1 MRESLYARLAAATG
15 LVFVASIATVAIIG
29 QAKDLKLAGDLAL
42 RGGNEVFGWTT
53 LLTGVGAIALFWFAS
68 TFAARIRRLEGGS
81 GRLATTVAVS
91 GAFIAGTLAL
101 GISVAYAAR
110 SANSVGLGALT
121 TAIYAGPGLFFPAAV
136 FVGAGSIVG
145 LRHREELPIYGR
157 VLAML
162 SAPLA
167 LAYIG
172 GAGLMLF
179 KNYAWINDTGYIT
192 FLAFTLALSVIG
204 IVRWGEMDMRP
215 AEPEVEEPP
224 AEVVP
229 HPRARRPVPAA
240 TTRTASAR
248 RRAV

>member
-1 MRESLYARLAAATG
+1 MSSGVYVPGTDVCPSGQPLQLDRCRPRSSEGRRFGMRETLNARLAAATG

-110 SANSVGLGALT
+110 SANSVGLGPLT
-121 TAIYAGPGLFFPAAV
+121 TAIYAGPG
-136 FVGAGSIVG
+136 
-145 LRHREELPIYGR
+145 
-157 VLAML
+157 
-162 SAPLA
+162 
-167 LAYIG
+167 
-172 GAGLMLF
+172 
-179 KNYAWINDTGYIT
+179 
-192 FLAFTLALSVIG
+192 
-204 IVRWGEMDMRP
+204 
-215 AEPEVEEPP
+215 
-224 AEVVP
+224 
-229 HPRARRPVPAA
+229 
-240 TTRTASAR
+240 
-248 RRAV
+248 